1 MSREDLERLD
11 DQGIAAWDNHKPDAF
26 VEMLADDFVVR
37 DLGIPE
43 PMRRRDEVRAYAQS
57 WFTAFPDLHLQ
68 RTNLVVDEDSLA
80 GEIEFTGTNT
90 GPLVMGG
97 MEIPATGRSVVGH
110 GAYFVQ
116 VRDGKVVEFTN
127 YTDAAGLMMQ
137 LGLMPQG

>member
-26 VEMLADDFVVR
+26 AELFADDFVFR
-37 DLGIPE
+37 DLSTPE
-43 PMRRRDEVRAYAQS
+43 PLLTREGVMAHAQG
-57 WFTAFPDLHLQ
+57 WFTAFPDMHVR
-68 RTNLVVDEDSLA
+68 RTNRVVGDDSVA

-97 MEIPATGRSVVGH
+97 MEIPATGRSVVGR
-110 GAYFVQ
+110 GAYFVR

-127 YTDAAGLMMQ
+127 YPDAAGLMMQ